1 MSTDMKKE
9 KIGFSK
15 FVMKVVNGS
24 TSGIIVAVIPNAI
37 FGQIFLNLIP
47 HWEGFRSLYE
57 LVQIIQ
63 LLMPVL
69 VGIGVARQFEL
80 DLVPSLSV
88 GAAAFIGSGNV
99 VSKAIDG
106 NNMWQIVGIGDTVN
120 AMLVAGIAVWLV
132 FLIQDKVKAFT
143 TIAYPSIVGAGAG
156 LIGMLTLP
164 YVSKITTLI
173 GNVVG
178 NATALQPILMSIII
192 AVIFAILILTPI
204 SVVAIA
210 IAISLD
216 GIGSGAANLGLVAVV
231 LFMAMGSYKAKNETG
246 ITVSI
251 ILGGVKTM
259 MPNFFRN
266 LKIMIPVAI
275 CSGIMGALAPILNIQ
290 GTPASA
296 GFGFAGLVGPLVAY
310 GYLEHSVFLNIVILV
325 LVYAV
330 IPFIVCGL
338 TYKFSKE
345 VIKVIEDSDFEATI

>member
-1 MSTDMKKE
+1 MSTDVKRE
-9 KIGFSK
+9 KLSLSQFI
-15 FVMKVVNGS
+15 MKVVNGS

-47 HWEGFRSLYE
+47 TWEGFRVLYE

-69 VGIGVARQFEL
+69 VGIGVARQFNL
-80 DLVPSLSV
+80 DLIPSLSV
-88 GAAAFIGSGNV
+88 GAAAFLGSGNV
-99 VSKAIDG
+99 I
-106 NNMWQIVGIGDTVN
+106 NNAGMWQLVGIGDTVN
-120 AMLVAGIAVWLV
+120 AMLVSGIAVWFV
-132 FLIQDKVKAFT
+132 FLIENKVKAFV
-143 TIAYPSIVGAGAG
+143 TIAYPTIVGAGAG
-156 LIGMLTLP
+156 IIGYLTLP
-164 YVSKITTLI
+164 YVSSLTRLI
-173 GNVVG
+173 GNIVG
-178 NATALQPILMSIII
+178 TATELQPIVMSVII

-231 LFMAMGSYKAKNETG
+231 LFMAMGSHKAKNEAG
-246 ITVSI
+246 ITISI
-251 ILGGVKTM
+251 ILGGVKAM
-259 MPNFFRN
+259 MPNFFKN

-310 GYLEHSVFLNIVILV
+310 GYLEHSAILNIIILV

-338 TYKFSKE
+338 TYKFSRDGLK
-345 VIKVIEDSDFEATI
+345 VIKDTDFEATI